1 MDAVILQIL
10 NGLDKGSAYAL
21 IALGLTLIFGTL
33 GVVNFAHGALFMIG
47 SFCAVTVQKILN
59 ISTVTIDPSKTDF
72 LGNPL
77 KVYTPYVE
85 VWFGESAGQAI
96 INWSVPMAIL
106 FAIPVMLLVG
116 YTMERGLIK
125 HFYKRP
131 HADQILVTFGLAIV
145 LQEIIKA
152 FYGANPIPTPAPDAF
167 RGSYDFGVLI
177 GFDPNAVI
185 YPFWRLIYFGFSA
198 LIIGAVFAFLRFTTF
213 GMVVRAG
220 MADRE
225 TVGLLG
231 INIDKKFTIMF
242 GIAAAVAG
250 LAGVMYTPINSPNYH
265 MGMDFLVL
273 SFVVVVVGGMGSL
286 PGAVLAGFLLGILES
301 FASMNEVK
309 GFFEAIFLPSIDQ
322 IVIYLVAI
330 IVLLTRPRGLMGRAG
345 VMEE

>member
-1 MDAVILQIL
+1 MDAILLQIL

-47 SFCAVTVQKILN
+47 AFCAVSLQKLL
-59 ISTVTIDPSKTDF
+59 SLSFEQVDPTRKDF

-77 KVYTPYVE
+77 KVEVPYVE
-85 VWFGESAGQAI
+85 SWFGPELGAAI
-96 INWSVPMAIL
+96 IDWSVPLSIL
-106 FAIPVMLLVG
+106 LAIPVMIVLG
-116 YTMERGLIK
+116 FAMERGLIK

-145 LQEIIKA
+145 LQEVVKY
-152 FYGANPIPTPAPDAF
+152 FFGANPIQTPAPGAF
-167 RGSYDFGVLI
+167 SGSFDFGAML
-177 GFDPNAVI
+177 GFDPDVIIYPYWRLVYFLFAAVI
-185 YPFWRLIYFGFSA
+185 IA
-198 LIIGAVFAFLRFTTF
+198 AVFAFLQFTTF

-231 INIDKKFTIMF
+231 INIDRRFTIMF
-242 GIAAAVAG
+242 GLAAAVAG
-250 LAGVMYTPINSPNYH
+250 LAGVMYAPILSPNYH

-286 PGAVLAGFLLGILES
+286 PGAVLAGFVLGILQS

-309 GFFEAIFLPSIDQ
+309 AIVPGIDQ
-322 IVIYLVAI
+322 IIIYLIAI
-330 IVLLTRPRGLMGRAG
+330 VILLTRPRGLMGRKG
-345 VMEE
+345 VMED

>member
-1 MDAVILQIL
+1 MDAIILQIL

-47 SFCAVTVQKILN
+47 AFCAVTLSRLLN
-59 ISTVTIDPSKTDF
+59 ISHEVEVPGETDF

-77 KVYTPYVE
+77 MRDVPYVYDI
-85 VWFGESAGQAI
+85 FGETAGAAI
-96 INWSVPMAIL
+96 IDWSVPLAIL
-106 FAIPVMLLVG
+106 LAIPVMILVG
-116 YTMERGLIK
+116 VIMERGLIK

-145 LQEIIKA
+145 LQEIIKYY
-152 FYGANPIPTPAPDAF
+152 YGANPIPTPAPEAF
-167 RGSYDFGVLI
+167 IGSFDFGALI
-177 GFDPNAVI
+177 GFEAGTII
-185 YPFWRLIYFGFSA
+185 YPYWRLVYFAFA
-198 LIIGAVFAFLRFTTF
+198 VLIIGAVFAFLQFTTF

-231 INIDKKFTIMF
+231 INIDKRFTIMF
-242 GIAAAVAG
+242 GLAAAVAG
-250 LAGVMYTPINSPNYH
+250 LAGVMYSPITSPNYH

-301 FASMNEVK
+301 FASMREVL
-309 GFFEAIFLPSIDQ
+309 EILPGLNQ
-322 IVIYLVAI
+322 IIIYLVAI
-330 IVLLTRPRGLMGRAG
+330 VILLTRPRGLMGRKG
-345 VMEE
+345 VMED

>member
-1 MDAVILQIL
+1 MDVILLQIL

-47 SFCAVTVQKILN
+47 AFCAVTLQKLL
-59 ISTVTIDPSKTDF
+59 SLSHTVIDETQTDF

-77 KVYTPYVE
+77 KIEKPYIMD
-85 VWFGESAGQAI
+85 WFGPEIGGGI
-96 INWSVPMAIL
+96 IEWAVPLSIL
-106 FAIPVMLLVG
+106 FTIPVMVAVG
-116 YTMERGLIK
+116 FAMERGLIK
-125 HFYKRP
+125 HFYNRP

-145 LQEIIKA
+145 LQEIIKY
-152 FYGANPIPTPAPDAF
+152 FFGANPIPTPAPEALS
-167 RGSYDFGVLI
+167 GSIDLGVMI
-177 GFDPNAVI
+177 GFEVNEIVYPLWRMVYFAFAAV
-185 YPFWRLIYFGFSA
+185 
-198 LIIGAVFAFLRFTTF
+198 IIGAVFAFLQFTTF

-231 INIDKKFTIMF
+231 INIDRRFTIMF

-250 LAGVMYTPINSPNYH
+250 LAGVMYTPINPPNYH

-301 FASMNEVK
+301 FASTTWATTTIPGINQV
-309 GFFEAIFLPSIDQ
+309 I
-322 IVIYLVAI
+322 IYLVAI
-330 IVLLTRPRGLMGRAG
+330 VVLLTRPRGLMGRKG

>member
-1 MDAVILQIL
+1 MDAILLQIL

-47 SFCAVTVQKILN
+47 AFCAVTLQKIFN
-59 ISTVTIDPSKTDF
+59 ISKVSIHPEKTDF

-77 KVYTPYVE
+77 KVNTPYLE

-96 INWSVPMAIL
+96 INWSVPLAIL
-106 FAIPVMLLVG
+106 FAIPIMLLVG
-116 YTMERGLIK
+116 YVMERGLIK

-152 FYGANPIPTPAPDAF
+152 FYGANPIPTPAPDTF
-167 RGSYDFGVLI
+167 RGSFDFGVLL

-185 YPFWRLIYFGFSA
+185 YPFWRLIYFGFSTFV
-198 LIIGAVFAFLRFTTF
+198 IVAVFAFLRFTTF

-301 FASMNEVK
+301 FASMNQVK
-309 GFFEAIFLPSIDQ
+309 SFFDALLLPSIDQ

-330 IVLLTRPRGLMGRAG
+330 IILLTRPRGLMGRAG